1 MEKRIISKVQT
12 FNNGV
17 KSNVLEWLA
26 SNNATIQNSDG
37 VDITEDFR
45 AFVANY
51 EDITFRKEDFLK
63 RKRVK
68 NMAPQH
74 ERCCAKRADGSQ
86 CTRRKREDS
95 MYCGTHIKGTPHGLM
110 SYDAPKQTTKE
121 VEVFLQ
127 EIKGIGY
134 WIDNNNNVYKGDD
147 ILSGKQDPSIIATYE
162 LVDGEYKIPEFEI

>member
-1 MEKRIISKVQT
+1 MEKRIINKVQT

-17 KSNVLEWLA
+17 KSNILEWLA

-37 VDITEDFR
+37 TDITEDFR

-110 SYDAPKQTTKE
+110 SCDAPKQTTKE

-134 WIDNNNNVYKGDD
+134 WIDNNKNVYKGDD
-147 ILSGKQDPSIIATYE
+147 ILSGKKDPSIIAKYE
-162 LVDGEYKIPEFEI
+162 VVDGEYNIPEFEI